1 MNDERLRDLLRYR
14 MRQANDSLREATILR
29 QADAQRGAVNRAYY
43 AMFYALLALLATK
56 QLGTS
61 RHSGAI
67 SLFDREFVKTGVF
80 APDLSKALHLAFDRR
95 QIHDYGEMIDPDI
108 DASGEVIADATR
120 FVAAVRQYLTDQ
132 GML

>member
-1 MNDERLRDLLRYR
+1 MNEDRLRDLLRYR
-14 MRQANDSLREATILR
+14 MRQADDSLREAGILR
-29 QADAQRGAVNRAYY
+29 DADAQRGAVNRAYY

-95 QIHDYGEMIDPDI
+95 QIHDYGEMIDL
-108 DASGEVIADATR
+108 DAGISNEAIADATK

>member
-1 MNDERLRDLLRYR
+1 MRDLLRYR
-14 MRQANDSLREATILR
+14 MSQADDSLREAGILR
-29 QADAQRGAVNRAYY
+29 NADAQRGAVNRSYY

-80 APDLSKALHLAFDRR
+80 APDLSRALHLAFDRR
-95 QIHDYGEMIDPDI
+95 QIHDYGEMIDL
-108 DASGEVIADATR
+108 DAATSDEAIADATR